1 MPFPIPDLGQILFFS
16 IIFLIILS
24 AFWVVVS
31 PNLVHSAVSLLF
43 TFFGVAGLYVFLYAD
58 FIAAAQVIIY
68 VGGILVLII
77 FGVMLTNKIDDP
89 NLSNLSNNQLVASI
103 FCLILFV
110 FQMQIIFNTNWFAG
124 ELITRNSTVNDIG
137 MLLLTTYL
145 LPFEVV
151 SVLLLAALIGAA
163 MLSRKKIK

>member
-1 MPFPIPDLGQILFFS
+1 MCRQHAEFQSGQNLGS
-16 IIFLIILS
+16 
-24 AFWVVVS
+24 
-31 PNLVHSAVSLLF
+31 
-43 TFFGVAGLYVFLYAD
+43 
-58 FIAAAQVIIY
+58 
-68 VGGILVLII
+68 
-77 FGVMLTNKIDDP
+77 
-89 NLSNLSNNQLVASI
+89 
-103 FCLILFV
+103 CLILFI

>member
-16 IIFLIILS
+16 IILLIVLS
-24 AFWVVVS
+24 SFWVVVS

-43 TFFGVAGLYVFLYAD
+43 TFFGVAGLYVFLHAD

-89 NLSNLSNNQLVASI
+89 NLSNLSKNQLIASI

-110 FQMQIIFNTNWFAG
+110 FQMQIIFNTNWFVS
-124 ELITRNSTVNDIG
+124 ELITRESTVNDIG